1 MKNYIGLYIIILL
14 LFTLVL
20 YTFIF
25 VHDVK
30 TNLVEDAK
38 ILSSID
44 MIDDNTEMLF
54 DKIENNFFEMEYKI
68 TSFVNHSVYKDV
80 VKELNDIKYDIEFNL
95 LSDFKKDTASLLK
108 FLEEIVDNEKPK
120 INNIF
125 WLKY

>member
-44 MIDDNTEMLF
+44 MIDDNTKILF
-54 DKIENNFFEMEYKI
+54 EKIENNFFEMEYKI

-80 VKELNDIKYDIEFNL
+80 VKELNNIKYDIEFNL
-95 LSDFKKDTASLLK
+95 LSDFKKDTALLLE

>member
-44 MIDDNTEMLF
+44 MIDDNTKILF
-54 DKIENNFFEMEYKI
+54 EKIENNFFEMEYKI

-80 VKELNDIKYDIEFNL
+80 VKELNNIKYDIEFNL
-95 LSDFKKDTASLLK
+95 LSDFKKDTASLLE

-125 WLKY
+125 

>member
-95 LSDFKKDTASLLK
+95 LSDFKKDTASLLE